1 MRIDVILAN
10 DVPQLVSA
18 LTMSAAEARFEI
30 QLLLAHVLRVN
41 RAWLI
46 AHADE
51 VLSTDNYTL
60 YQHYFRRR
68 LQAEPIAYIF
78 GEKEFYGM
86 VFKVTP
92 DVLIPRPD
100 TELLVSSALSRIPVN
115 SVMHILDLGTG
126 SGAIAISVASLR
138 PLAQVV
144 AVDKSQA
151 ALAVAQAN
159 AVRLGVENISF
170 LASDWWQQLPGDA
183 KFDIIIS
190 NPPYIAEQDVHL
202 LALGFEPAS
211 ALTAGVSGLD
221 DLRFIIASAPNYLN
235 RAGYLLLEHGYNQA
249 HVVSSLLDAAGFV
262 GVKVERDLG
271 GVERVSLG
279 QVT

>member
-18 LTMSAAEARFEI
+18 LTMSVAEARFEV
-30 QLLLAHVLRVN
+30 QLLLAQVLRVN

-51 VLSTDNYTL
+51 ALSPDSYAL
-60 YQHYFRRR
+60 YQHYFQRR

-100 TELLVSSALSRIPVN
+100 TELLVESALSRIPVN

-138 PLAQVV
+138 PLAHVV
-144 AVDKSQA
+144 AVDKSEA

-183 KFDIIIS
+183 KFDIVIS

-202 LALGFEPAS
+202 LQLGFEPAS
-211 ALTAGVSGLD
+211 ALTAGVTGLD
-221 DLRFIIASAPNYLN
+221 DLRLIIASAPNYLN

-249 HVVSSLLDAAGFV
+249 HAVSSLLDAAGFV
-262 GVKVERDLG
+262 GVKVECDLG

-279 QVT
+279 QVA

>member
-18 LTMSAAEARFEI
+18 LTMSVAEARFEI

-51 VLSTDNYTL
+51 ALSTDNYAL

-138 PLAQVV
+138 PLAHVV

-279 QVT
+279 QVV

>member
-1 MRIDVILAN
+1 MRIDVILGN

-18 LTMSAAEARFEI
+18 LTMSVAEARFEI

-51 VLSTDNYTL
+51 ALSTDNYAL

-100 TELLVSSALSRIPVN
+100 TELLVTSALSRIPVN
-115 SVMHILDLGTG
+115 SVMHVLDLGTG

-138 PLAQVV
+138 PLAHVV
-144 AVDKSQA
+144 AVDKSEA

-170 LASDWWQQLPGDA
+170 LASDWWQQLPSDA

-202 LALGFEPAS
+202 LQLGFEPAS

-221 DLRFIIASAPNYLN
+221 DLRLIIASAPNYLN

-279 QVT
+279 QVA